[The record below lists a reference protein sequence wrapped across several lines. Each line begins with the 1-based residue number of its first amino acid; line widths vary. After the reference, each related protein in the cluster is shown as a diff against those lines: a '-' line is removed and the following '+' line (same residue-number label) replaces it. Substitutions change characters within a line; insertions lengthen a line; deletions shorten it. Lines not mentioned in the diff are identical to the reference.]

1 MTRIRFPLAGT
12 PVIALV
18 LAFATG
24 LLAFGLLSRA
34 PRPTPVETG
43 GATLRPGASTAERV
57 RALQDTA
64 RVTGTASAYAGLGR
78 AYLQRARETGDPGYY
93 GRAEQALRAGL
104 RRDPRSLEA
113 LTGMGTLALARHDF
127 GGGLAYGRAAH
138 RVAPSAADPYAVLVD
153 AQVELGR
160 YADAERSLQTFVDR
174 KPTLASYARVS
185 YFRELHGDLDGA
197 AVAMRL
203 AASAGGAAP
212 ENLSYVQTLLGNLEL
227 DRGRPVAARRAYGAA
242 LAGLPGYVPAR
253 AGLARV
259 DAAGGRL
266 GPAIARYRRVVARLP
281 LPEHVVALGELE
293 LAAGRRSAA
302 RRDLALVGVEERL
315 LRANGVDTDVDLA
328 LFEANHG
335 SPARAV
341 ALARRAWRAAPSVRA
356 ADALGW
362 ALTRAGQPREG
373 VTWTRRALRLG
384 SVDPAFLHHA
394 GMSALAAGERDAARR
409 WLRASLARNPGWS
422 PLYAAQGRRALRE
435 LG

>member
-1 MTRIRFPLAGT
+1 MAFPLRLRFGFAA
-12 PVIALV
+12 VL

-24 LLAFGLLSRA
+24 LLAFGVLSGS
-34 PRPTPVETG
+34 PRPSPVESG
-43 GATLRPGASTAERV
+43 GGVVAPGASTAQRV

-64 RVTGTASAYAGLGR
+64 RATGTAPAYAALGL
-78 AYLQRARETGDPGYY
+78 AYLQRARETGDPSYY
-93 GRAEQALRAGL
+93 GRAERALRVGL
-104 RRDPRSLEA
+104 RRDPRSLTA

-127 GGGLAYGRAAH
+127 RGGLAYGLAAH
-138 RVAPSAADPYAVLVD
+138 RVAPAAADPFAVLVD

-160 YADAERSLQTFVDR
+160 YQQAERSLQVFVDR

-197 AVAMRL
+197 VVAMRL

-227 DRGRPVAARRAYGAA
+227 DRGRAAAARQAYRGA
-242 LAGLPGYVPAR
+242 LAGLPGYVPAE

-259 DAAGGRL
+259 DAATGRL

-293 LAAGRRSAA
+293 LAAARPAAA

-341 ALARRAWRAAPSVRA
+341 GLARRAWAVAPSVRS

-362 ALTRAGQPREG
+362 ALTRAGHPREG
-373 VTWTRRALRLG
+373 LGWARRALALG
-384 SVDPAFLHHA
+384 SVDPAFLYHA
-394 GMSALAAGERDAARR
+394 GMAALAAGDRPAAGR

-422 PLYAAQGRRALRE
+422 PLYAARARRALEE